1 MQHHFGALAA
11 FAAALC
17 AGQSSGEQ
25 PQFLWEGDVA
35 DFCILTIHGTAVQS
49 READGTPASHERHRF
64 RAKLPDTNQ
73 TLSLQMLHGRGV
85 ARFLS
90 QPTLNNGYTAVIR
103 IDDPQPGSS
112 HYTVALHWQESPY
125 NQAGDVRRQ
134 KTKPAE
140 AACCDA
146 EAFETQHGAS
156 WSGHVDGTVR
166 VSMRGSSSYSE
177 IISGHLSGEHADVLR
192 PLPRQAGL
200 RYTITKVSGG
210 GDVQLI
216 EPPAEA
222 NGYTLTFEVRDGQS
236 TRQDY
241 QVNIGW
247 APQPAA
253 R

>member
-1 MQHHFGALAA
+1 MAPAGITLPDATPSFYSVFPFVTLTFPNAGRRAAARRINGCGRAADCDTGRLEPGENKGMQHHFGALAA

-103 IDDPQPGSS
+103 IDDPQPGS
-112 HYTVALHWQESPY
+112 
-125 NQAGDVRRQ
+125 
-134 KTKPAE
+134 
-140 AACCDA
+140 
-146 EAFETQHGAS
+146 
-156 WSGHVDGTVR
+156 
-166 VSMRGSSSYSE
+166 
-177 IISGHLSGEHADVLR
+177 
-192 PLPRQAGL
+192 
-200 RYTITKVSGG
+200 
-210 GDVQLI
+210 
-216 EPPAEA
+216 
-222 NGYTLTFEVRDGQS
+222 
-236 TRQDY
+236 
-241 QVNIGW
+241 
-247 APQPAA
+247 
-253 R
+253 